1 MVRLGLSGH
10 RQNLRRG
17 PSSCIHAN
25 PRRICLV
32 LFHFTIPPSPRLPV
46 IGTKSRSDLEPST
59 RHRLLGAFFETS
71 IFGPQGTWC
80 STKLLAFTSALLAPP
95 LSFFPSLPSHHHHHP
110 PSPCHGA
117 WVRANQVVVSRPR
130 LGNPTR
136 VGVTAS
142 VVPVSISAVFHPS
155 PRFGSRMRW
164 VCK

>member
-1 MVRLGLSGH
+1 MVRFRLSGH

-46 IGTKSRSDLEPST
+46 IGTKNRSDLEPST

-95 LSFFPSLPSHHHHHP
+95 FLSFHHSP
-110 PSPCHGA
+110 PITITTP
-117 WVRANQVVVSRPR
+117 QVP
-130 LGNPTR
+130 
-136 VGVTAS
+136 VTAHGCEQIRWLLADHAS
-142 VVPVSISAVFHPS
+142 EVLPGLVSQPEWS
-155 PRFGSRMRW
+155 PFQSRQCSTLAL
-164 VCK
+164 VLAPA